1 MDEEDI
7 KSVGKKIK
15 EIEIGDEVEIKSKR
29 WKIEKKNRGNIE
41 LKRIMR
47 WKERERERID
57 YENLI
62 GLNGEEKKWIKRIE
76 NGGIEREKSGKKY
89 IDWKKKEINK
99 KGWKIKKKKKRR
111 EVEENKI
118 DVRIKGG
125 NMNVKIIK
133 RMLKR
138 EKKGRDV
145 EIGRGVKNWRK
156 ESENGG
162 EVK

>member
-47 WKERERERID
+47 RKERERERID